1 MHLEPSA
8 FSENHGLM
16 NELEHA
22 TNVPGIGE
30 EIGWRELPAW
40 TSQQSCYRANQHQQ
54 EGEIQMTAFKICQV
68 RMVGRQL
75 AWLLRL
81 QRQHCEISQEAGL
94 ATPIVLH

>member
-1 MHLEPSA
+1 
-8 FSENHGLM
+8 M

-22 TNVPGIGE
+22 PNVPQFGE
-30 EIGWRELPAW
+30 EIDWRKLPAW

-54 EGEIQMTAFKICQV
+54 EEGIQMTAFKTCQA

-75 AWLLRL
+75 VWLLRL

-94 ATPIVLH
+94 ATPIALH